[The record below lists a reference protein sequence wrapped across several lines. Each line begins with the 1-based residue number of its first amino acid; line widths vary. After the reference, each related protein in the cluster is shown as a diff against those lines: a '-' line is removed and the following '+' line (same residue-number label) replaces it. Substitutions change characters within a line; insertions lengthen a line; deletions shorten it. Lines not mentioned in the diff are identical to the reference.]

1 MKKYDNLVIEFS
13 GYLNVS
19 PNSVRF
25 QYVGTGNKKPIIN
38 GNKYVK
44 LTDEEKSEYI
54 LESFAKTIEVA
65 DDVNYDEIKVMTC
78 SDFTWFDNAD

>member
-1 MKKYDNLVIEFS
+1 MNKYDNLIIEFS

-25 QYVGTGNKKPIIN
+25 QYVGTDKRFQPVIN

-44 LTDEEKSEYI
+44 LTEKEKSEYI
-54 LESFAKTIEVA
+54 LESVAKTMEVA
-65 DDVNYDEIKVMTC
+65 EDVDFDEIKVMTR
-78 SDFTWFDNAD
+78 DD

>member
-1 MKKYDNLVIEFS
+1 MNKYDNLVIEFS

-25 QYVGTGNKKPIIN
+25 QYIGTGNKQPVIN

-54 LESFAKTIEVA
+54 LESVAKTIEVA
-65 DDVNYDEIKVMTC
+65 DDVDYDEIKVMTC
-78 SDFTWFDNAD
+78 DN

>member
-25 QYVGTGNKKPIIN
+25 QYVGTDNKQPVIN
-38 GNKYVK
+38 GNKYIK
-44 LTDEEKSEYI
+44 LTEKEKSEYI
-54 LESFAKTIEVA
+54 LESVAKTIEVA
-65 DDVNYDEIKVMTC
+65 DDVDYDEIKVMTC
-78 SDFTWFDNAD
+78 DD